1 MQIQLDG
8 WNPRAPRFFQPHGSF
23 TRGTETCCLLHPW
36 VNNDLHAFAGHT
48 GLHGIFCL
56 LQIHTG
62 LAEILKTLREYLG
75 TADTLHHDFRAAA
88 LYDNRVTEVD
98 ALQIKAADRTRLF
111 RRVRYAHDLGK
122 AGHIIGQTVR
132 DLVKTCARLN
142 IHILREAAVKL
153 LALGGGAVM
162 TIVELRLGI
171 QNLQVSPPV
180 AKLSVINYNR
190 GIKTYIQNSRCPNR
204 ENGGIG
210 MIFGYARV
218 STKTQAR
225 DGNSLDAQQ
234 AALTAAGAEKIY
246 TDTFT
251 GTKMDRPEWDR
262 LRAQLRRGDVLIVTR
277 LDRLARSVSQASG
290 MITDMIDEGITINV
304 LNLGILSNDS
314 VNTLLRNV
322 LLSFAQFE
330 RDMIVQRTQEGKA
343 VARATD
349 PNFREGRPPKFDTEQ
364 LDHAMALL
372 ADHSYAQVV
381 KLTGISKSTLIRER
395 KRRRL
400 AEEE

>member
-142 IHILREAAVKL
+142 IYILREAAVKL

-190 GIKTYIQNSRCPNR
+190 GIKTYIQNSRCQNR

-349 PNFREGRPPKFDTEQ
+349 PDFREGRPPKFDTEQ
-364 LDHAMALL
+364 LDHAMTLL
-372 ADHSYAQVV
+372 EDHSYTQVV
-381 KLTGISKSTLIRER
+381 KLTGISKSTLIREK
-395 KRRRL
+395 KRRQ
-400 AEEE
+400 A